1 MKKYIPF
8 VFIVFLVFTS
18 CSTGKKALQKGD
30 YFSAVSKSVQRLQS
44 DPDNRKA
51 VTVLKESYPLA
62 IEWSQEEMDRI
73 LSLNEPFK
81 WSGAVEL
88 MEQVNNMAAEIRQS
102 PVARK
107 IIPDPKTYTSELSM
121 GRERAAIEQYDAGME
136 FMEKGTRE
144 AAREAYNHF
153 SMAGRF
159 IPGYSDVTEMLDEAK
174 TTATLNVIMEAIPV
188 HAQKYQ
194 LSSEFFYDQVFEF
207 LNNKY
212 PRESFVNFYSPG
224 QAERIGLNSPDMVVK
239 LEFYDFVVGQVEQ
252 SEKEEEVKRHV
263 EVETRDTTRTT
274 YKTYTAKLKTF
285 SDKVNSG
292 GVLDMKIFEAGTGK
306 LLLSERIPGSF
317 TWVNEYAMY
326 VGDEEALDKKQLEL
340 TKRKVAPLPPG
351 QDLFVEFTR
360 PIYDQLSNKLNR
372 FFRQYN

>member
-194 LSSEFFYDQVFEF
+194 LSSEFFYDQIFEF

-263 EVETRDTTRTT
+263 EVETRDTTRTA

-292 GVLDMKIFEAGTGK
+292 GVLDVKIVETGAGK